1 MQKKSLEKAK
11 INMSSPQKTDKKELN
26 KLELEAFDKWRKRKE
41 ERVGPPKFE
50 KGKRENEIVLKEKIT
65 FKTAP
70 QMMET
75 IGTPDIDF
83 FSTIISQATGTLFT
97 GEDEEKANFVAAF
110 MHGLKPRDEMEGALV
125 TQMVGAH
132 NLIMDFMGRAMV
144 PGQTVDGVDANTN
157 RAYKLMNVFLKQ
169 VEALNKYRGKMVE
182 QKVTVEH
189 VHIHSGGKA
198 IVGHVEGRQTGG
210 GGDKDRR

>member
-1 MQKKSLEKAK
+1 MTTKTKKKSKVN
-11 INMSSPQKTDKKELN
+11 ITSPQKTNKKELS
-26 KLELEAFDKWRKRKE
+26 KLESEALDKWKKRDE
-41 ERVGPPKFE
+41 ERISPPKFE
-50 KGKRENEIVLKEKIT
+50 KGKRENEIVPKEESTLKM
-65 FKTAP
+65 AL

-75 IGTPDIDF
+75 IGSSDTDF
-83 FSTIISQATGTLFT
+83 FSTMLSQATGTLFT
-97 GEDEEKANFVAAF
+97 GDDEKKANFVAAF

-132 NLIMDFMGRAMV
+132 NLIMSYMGRAMV
-144 PGQTVDGVDANTN
+144 PEQTVDGVDANTN

-169 VEALNKYRGKMVE
+169 VEALSKYRGKTVE

-189 VHIHSGGKA
+189 VHVYGGGKA

-210 GGDKDRR
+210 GDKDRK